1 MDFRRVNRFSPGV
14 LQALLPYCI
23 LLMHKQLPV
32 HMGISGTPEME
43 TIRNRL
49 MQVIGIRAKIKYS
62 CPSRYEGFFYITG
75 HWR

>member
-1 MDFRRVNRFSPGV
+1 
-14 LQALLPYCI
+14 
-23 LLMHKQLPV
+23 MHKQLPLR
-32 HMGISGTPEME
+32 MDLSGTPEMK

-49 MQVIGIRAKIKYS
+49 MQVIGFCPKIKYS

>member
-1 MDFRRVNRFSPGV
+1 
-14 LQALLPYCI
+14 
-23 LLMHKQLPV
+23 MHKQLPV

-49 MQVIGIRAKIKYS
+49 MQVIGIRVKIKYS

>member
-1 MDFRRVNRFSPGV
+1 
-14 LQALLPYCI
+14 
-23 LLMHKQLPV
+23 
-32 HMGISGTPEME
+32 MGLSRHPEME
-43 TIRNRL
+43 IMRDIL